1 MKGLVARPYTATPC
15 YSPAGRPVACG
26 WGALAA
32 SLRPGVSCV
41 AIDGPVVAGWAHLVN
56 GLGKALDQRG
66 FEPEFRDIGAWLLPW
81 RRIEELTSSYEL
93 RDDPDF
99 DRLASGR
106 LSDLLRPPPHL
117 EVPPGGLLVV
127 YWPGAALVPH
137 DVLWYADLPKRY
149 AEAALVAGTGLN
161 LGQRAGLWRA
171 RPSVCSLSTGP
182 SSTVNATKSCRAS
195 NSGSI
200 CRTQIHLHFST
211 APLSAPP
218 WLKLLHAPFALA
230 PPLTRHPGVA
240 TGRKGRLG
248 RTRAQL
254 TLRSATN

>member
-41 AIDGPVVAGWAHLVN
+41 AIDGPVVAGWAHLVK

-66 FEPEFRDIGAWLLPW
+66 FEPEFRDTGAWLLPW

-99 DRLASGR
+99 DHLASGQ
-106 LSDLLRPPPHL
+106 LSDLLRPPSDL

-127 YWPGAALVPH
+127 YGPGAALVPH

-149 AEAALVAGTGLN
+149 AEAAVVAGTGLN
-161 LGQRAGLWRA
+161 LGQPAGDLAGTTKRLFFIDWPLLDRQRDEILPGVEFWIDMQDANSPALLDGTTLRATLA
-171 RPSVCSLSTGP
+171 ELAVT
-182 SSTVNATKSCRAS
+182 
-195 NSGSI
+195 
-200 CRTQIHLHFST
+200 
-211 APLSAPP
+211 PLSHSPH
-218 WLKLLHAPFALA
+218 LQHD
-230 PPLTRHPGVA
+230 T
-240 TGRKGRLG
+240 LG
-248 RTRAQL
+248 RPLGAKDAWAEPGL
-254 TLRSATN
+254 S